1 MINKYSSYAVFGLG
15 RYGLAVAKEL
25 VKSEAEVLAID
36 INEEKVKNA
45 STELPICKCADIT
58 DPEVIEKLGI
68 ANIDVVIIS
77 MANNFEETV
86 MALTL
91 CKEVGVKTVIVKCA
105 SEMHQKILKRM
116 GANKVVFPEKESG
129 IQLAKNLLRSG
140 FADLVDISDD
150 ISMIE
155 LDIIPEWANK
165 SIAELNLRKK
175 YGINIIAICKD
186 ESVITDIE
194 PTTILKKDTK
204 LIVIADN
211 KKIKK
216 LNRDYNNS
224 K

>member
-25 VKSEAEVLAID
+25 VKSDAEVLAID
-36 INEEKVKNA
+36 IDEEKVKNA

-155 LDIIPEWANK
+155 LDVISEWVNK
-165 SIAELNLRKK
+165 SITELNLRKK

-194 PTTILKKDTK
+194 PTTTLKKDMK

-211 KKIKK
+211 RRIKK
-216 LNRDYNNS
+216 LNRDYNNFI
-224 K
+224 

>member
-25 VKSEAEVLAID
+25 VKSDAEVLAID
-36 INEEKVKNA
+36 IDEEKVKNA

-105 SEMHQKILKRM
+105 SEMHQKILKRI

-129 IQLAKNLLRSG
+129 IQLAKNLLHSG
-140 FADLVDISDD
+140 FADLIDISDD

-155 LDIIPEWANK
+155 LDVITEWANK
-165 SIAELNLRKK
+165 SIEELNLRKK

-194 PTTILKKDTK
+194 PTTILKNNTK

-211 KKIKK
+211 KKISE
-216 LNRDYNNS
+216 NS
-224 K
+224 SK